1 VVIVLVVGGC
11 DLLMLAR
18 LPTFSYARLP
28 PNEGRM
34 LVHCGS
40 RGDMLIGL
48 RSRRHHRPARNQLQQ
63 AYVPADRFDECQDA
77 ALPQTAA
84 RLSEVH
90 PGHFAGAALAL
101 HRAGFD
107 PARHRY

>member
-1 VVIVLVVGGC
+1 
-11 DLLMLAR
+11 M
-18 LPTFSYARLP
+18 
-28 PNEGRM
+28 GRM
-34 LVHCGS
+34 LVHCCS
-40 RGDMLIGL
+40 HGDMSIGL

-63 AYVPADRFDECQDA
+63 AYVPADWFDECQDA